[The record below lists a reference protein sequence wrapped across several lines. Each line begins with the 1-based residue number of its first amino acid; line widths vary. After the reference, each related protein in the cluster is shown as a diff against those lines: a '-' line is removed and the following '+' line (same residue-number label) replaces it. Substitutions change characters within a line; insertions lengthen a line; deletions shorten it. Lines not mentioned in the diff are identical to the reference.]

1 MKKIYL
7 LALVSLLWSTGYAGN
22 PDRQG
27 EAGATQLLM
36 NPWAPSAGLHMLN
49 TSYISGVE
57 AMRLNP
63 AGVSRYAGTQV
74 MLGYANYLQGTEI
87 AMQAVG
93 VTSPVGE
100 NGAFG
105 VSVMSLDFGDIPVTT
120 TAQPEGT
127 GAQLNL
133 SFINVGLTYSHRFE
147 NKVSVGI
154 TLRGVS
160 EASSDASSFGFAIDA
175 GVQYVTGDNEEFKFG
190 LSLRNLGSRMSY
202 GGQALATEAPNPD
215 PSTNYNLT
223 LQQRAASFEMPSL
236 LNIGASYDF
245 LTPVEDHRLTVMGNF
260 TANSFS
266 RDQVGAGLEY
276 AFREQ
281 FTARLAYRTD
291 LDAAEESEGTFA
303 DQSPLYDGLGA
314 GVGVKVPLRRGDMS
328 RTFSVDYAY
337 RHTRIYNGT
346 HNIGITLSL

>member
-1 MKKIYL
+1 MKKFYL
-7 LALVSLLWSTGYAGN
+7 VFLVSVLWTGLRAGN

-36 NPWAPSAGLHMLN
+36 NPWAPSAGLHTLN

-63 AGVSRYAGTQV
+63 AGVSRFAGTQV
-74 MLGYANYLQGTEI
+74 MLGYANYLQGTDI
-87 AMQAVG
+87 SMQAAG
-93 VTSPVGE
+93 VTSPLGE
-100 NGAFG
+100 NGAIGF
-105 VSVMSLDFGDIPVTT
+105 SVMSLDFGDIAVTT
-120 TAQPEGT
+120 TSQPEGT

-160 EASSDASSFGFAIDA
+160 EASSDVSSFGFAIDA
-175 GVQYVTGDNEEFKFG
+175 GVQYVTGDYDEFKFG
-190 LSLRNLGSRMSY
+190 LSLRNLGSRMTY
-202 GGQALATEAPNPD
+202 GGQALATTAPNPD
-215 PSTNYNLT
+215 PSADYNLT
-223 LQQRAASFEMPSL
+223 LDQRAASFEMPSV

-245 LTPVEDHRLTVMGNF
+245 LGGVENQRVTLMGNF

-281 FTARLAYRTD
+281 FTARFGYRTD
-291 LDAAEESEGTFA
+291 LEAADESEGTFA
-303 DQSPLYDGLGA
+303 DESPLYDGISA
-314 GVGVKVPLRRGDMS
+314 GVGVKVPLRRGDLTRS
-328 RTFSVDYAY
+328 FSIDYAF
-337 RHTRIYNGT
+337 RNTRIYNGT
-346 HNIGITLSL
+346 HNIGLSLSF